1 MLSLPMTEGDWIN
14 KMNKLLKELMKEYS
28 LEIADIRW
36 LVSYRMTVSILSHSD
51 SSEEITKMIWSGKL
65 ESELYNM
72 EEKFLDD
79 IMSQFERGLID
90 EAWIR
95 EQFAEASELKCRRD

>member
-1 MLSLPMTEGDWIN
+1 
-14 KMNKLLKELMKEYS
+14 MNKFLNDLLKEYS
-28 LEIADIRW
+28 LDIADIRW
-36 LVSYRMTVSILSHSD
+36 LVSNRMAVSILSKSD